1 MSVADVDGAFDDLLD
16 LSRMHDF
23 VSHDSLADD
32 RHRQIVV
39 QGDRRQLAGCG
50 GRVVGEMSGWVVGW
64 GWVK

>member
-39 QGDRRQLAGCG
+39 QGDRRQLAGWGEGRLGRCG
-50 GRVVGEMSGWVVGW
+50 G
-64 GWVK
+64 